1 MTPAVT
7 DRVFRSDGRGEEPVD
22 EPGADSPY
30 ERRATRILT
39 RARPRLAER
48 SARFRRAA
56 AGWWLLTARP
66 MSIQDAWRAS
76 GAVEPERI
84 PLRSRPLRLAWR
96 WSNRTDRVL
105 LFALGLLVPSC
116 LVGALLWVA
125 ARPSRRLGFW
135 AVALALVLGLS
146 AAGHGP

>member
-7 DRVFRSDGRGEEPVD
+7 DRVFRSDRGGQKPID

-30 ERRATRILT
+30 ERRAARILT
-39 RARPRLAER
+39 RARPRFTER
-48 SARFRRAA
+48 SARFRRAV

-66 MSIQDAWRAS
+66 MSIQDAWQAS

-105 LFALGLLVPSC
+105 LFALGLLIPSC
-116 LVGALLWVA
+116 LMGPLLWVA
-125 ARPSRRLGFW
+125 ARPTRRLGFW
-135 AVALALVLGLS
+135 AVALALALGLT
-146 AAGHGP
+146 AAGHRP

>member
-1 MTPAVT
+1 MTPAIT
-7 DRVFRSDGRGEEPVD
+7 DRVFRSDRGGEGPAD

-30 ERRATRILT
+30 ASAHVPT
-39 RARPRLAER
+39 RARARIALTQR
-48 SARFRRAA
+48 SARFRRAV

-76 GAVEPERI
+76 CQVEPERI

-105 LFALGLLVPSC
+105 LFALGLLVPSA
-116 LVGALLWVA
+116 LMGPLLWVA

-135 AVALALVLGLS
+135 AVALALALGLS
-146 AAGHGP
+146 AAGHRP